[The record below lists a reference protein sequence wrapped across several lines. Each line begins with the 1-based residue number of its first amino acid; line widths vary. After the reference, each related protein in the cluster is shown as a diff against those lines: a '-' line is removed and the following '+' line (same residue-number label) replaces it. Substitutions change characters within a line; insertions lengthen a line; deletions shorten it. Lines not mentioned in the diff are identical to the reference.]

1 MYCIG
6 FILFNNQYR
15 TLSCITIIYPQTQKH
30 FSFPNERMRNSDAQI
45 PAIIEK
51 PDLKPIRSLYNFV
64 LH

>member
-15 TLSCITIIYPQTQKH
+15 TLSCINYNIPANSKAFQ
-30 FSFPNERMRNSDAQI
+30 FPNERMRNSDAQI

-51 PDLKPIRSLYNFV
+51 PDLKPIRSFM
-64 LH
+64 